1 MDIQEKELQH
11 LSELIRRVS
20 NLLSPD
26 TYLDNVSDIINKQVR
41 DRLIGVYPKCF
52 LKAKNVWGRE
62 LPIMPICNRR
72 GIEDPSMI
80 AFSLKV
86 ANAMKDSPNID
97 QDHLG
102 STIVKLT
109 RLQNKFSKSIP
120 KPDEMAAKKALTTR
134 LMTKVKDYLSL
145 LSPKD

>member
-1 MDIQEKELQH
+1 MDIQEKEIQH

-26 TYLDNVSDIINKQVR
+26 SYLDNVGAIINKQVR
-41 DRLIGVYPKCF
+41 DRLFGEYPKCF

-72 GIEDPSMI
+72 GMEDPSMI

-86 ANAMKDSPNID
+86 ANTMKDSPNID

-102 STIVKLT
+102 SVIVKLN
-109 RLQNKFSKSIP
+109 RLQNKFNKPIP
-120 KPDEMAAKKALTTR
+120 KPDDMTAKKALTTR
-134 LMTKVKDYLSL
+134 LMTKVKEYLSL
-145 LSPKD
+145 LSTKN